1 MKKFLKITALLL
13 ALLLMAA
20 VAVSADTVPAPTK
33 YDPLTEGIVS
43 SYYSI
48 DYERGYIIGIA
59 PGTTAEKLKNAC
71 IPGTEI
77 KASDDTIVTG
87 TTITAT
93 VTVVIEP
100 ETQPTEAPTETIP
113 PTEAPTETTPPTEAP
128 TESTP
133 PTEAPTESTHPTEA
147 PTETTPPTEAPTE
160 TEPPTEPSTDTTPP
174 EESSTETTPPE
185 ETSTETTPPEESSTE
200 TTPPEET
207 TTETTPPEETTTET
221 SDEPQ
226 VAAYSRMRSVTTETK
241 TFTLTAIVTGDLNG
255 DGAVTITDML
265 KVKSAVLGNSLSEL
279 AAVAGDVNYDGKVTI
294 TDFLQLKAYLLKLG
308 TISAGKAAGMEPK
321 DSLLLMTP
329 GETKAWSADG
339 AVSYTA
345 DDVAIAAVDDSGTV
359 TAGSAEGS
367 TFVYALDADG
377 EVLSRA
383 IVTVLKEKLSV
394 SIGAATH
401 KLIRGETL
409 SLTASFNHPVSP
421 AVTWTSSDP
430 KVVSVDA
437 DGKITTPGN
446 GTAVVT
452 ATLENGSKAETTI
465 TVVPPITSIKIERAL
480 YKVKPGASRVIP
492 VALEPADTG
501 EELIWSSSDIS
512 VAKVS
517 ADGTVTGIRNGTATI
532 TVKGKYS
539 GLKASCKIKVCNVK
553 QVAITFDDGPS
564 NYTADL
570 LAFLEQNDIRAT
582 FFLVGNRVNRYS
594 ETVKRIGAGG
604 HELGY
609 HSYNHVSQ
617 PSLSSK
623 QVTSE
628 YKVSNSEVKKLTG
641 RAYTVWRTPGGGYNE
656 RVLNC
661 VPLPHIMWSVDTLD
675 WQTMRTDAVYKAVKG
690 AKDGSIIL
698 LHDLYKTSVNG
709 AIKAMKE
716 MNAGDYEFLTVTELL
731 SRKGTPPKPSTNY
744 FSG

>member
-1 MKKFLKITALLL
+1 MKKFLKITALVL
-13 ALLLMAA
+13 ALLLIAA
-20 VAVSADTVPAPTK
+20 VAVSADTVPAQTK

-48 DYERGYIIGIA
+48 DYERGYIMGIA
-59 PGTTAEKLKNAC
+59 PGTTAEKLKNVC
-71 IPGTEI
+71 IPGVEI
-77 KASDDTIVTG
+77 TASDDTIVTG
-87 TTITAT
+87 STIMAT

-100 ETQPTEAPTETIP
+100 ETEPTEP
-113 PTEAPTETTPPTEAP
+113 
-128 TESTP
+128 
-133 PTEAPTESTHPTEA
+133 
-147 PTETTPPTEAPTE
+147 PTE
-160 TEPPTEPSTDTTPP
+160 TEPPT
-174 EESSTETTPPE
+174 
-185 ETSTETTPPEESSTE
+185 TE

-221 SDEPQ
+221 TPPEET
-226 VAAYSRMRSVTTETK
+226 TTETTPPEETTTETTPPEETTTETTPPEETTTETTPPEETTTETTPPEESSADTTPPEDSTTETAGASQNPANSRLITATTQTK

-255 DGAVTITDML
+255 DGAATITDML
-265 KVKSAVLGNSLSEL
+265 MVKSAVLGSSLSEL
-279 AAVAGDVNYDGKVTI
+279 AAIAGDVNYDGKTTI
-294 TDFLQLKAYLLKLG
+294 TDFLQMKAYLLKLG
-308 TISAGKAAGMEPK
+308 TISAGKAAGIEPK
-321 DSLLLMTP
+321 DPLILLVP
-329 GETKAWSADG
+329 GETKTWTVDG
-339 AVSYTA
+339 AVSYAA
-345 DDVAIAAVDDSGTV
+345 DDETVAAVAASGAV

-367 TFVYALDADG
+367 AFVYALDADG

-394 SIGAATH
+394 SIGAESH
-401 KLIRGETL
+401 RLIRGETL
-409 SLTASFNHPVSP
+409 TLSASFNHPVTP
-421 AVTWTSSDP
+421 AVTWTSSDS

-512 VAKVS
+512 VAKVN

-539 GLKASCKIKVCNVK
+539 GLKASCKVKVCNVK

-570 LAFLEQNDIRAT
+570 LTFLEQNDIRAT

-641 RAYTVWRTPGGGYNE
+641 RSYTVWRTPGGGYNE

-675 WQTMRTDAVYKAVKG
+675 WQTMRTDAVSKAVKG

-744 FSG
+744 YSG